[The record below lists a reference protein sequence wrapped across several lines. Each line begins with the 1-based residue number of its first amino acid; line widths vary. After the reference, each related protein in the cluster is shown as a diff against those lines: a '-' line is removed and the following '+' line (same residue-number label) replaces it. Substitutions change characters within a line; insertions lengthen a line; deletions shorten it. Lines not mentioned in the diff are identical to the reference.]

1 MRTARRVPPP
11 TSPPTRKKPHDGIAR
26 HTGLHLFEDTVM
38 VEVVDDGHRP
48 LPDGQM
54 GTRWLLIS
62 LYNRTQPLIRYE
74 VTDMLC
80 RSEETC
86 PCGRRF
92 SFGPGNR
99 WSCGGHSAA
108 AKERRAWRNGGHA
121 DSRLPRGRE
130 LSRSA
135 GGANPSGAPEA
146 QVYQTLASRIRD
158 ADVRSSRRRW
168 PPSDDHVVVILSVVV
183 SPHA

>member
-1 MRTARRVPPP
+1 MPRSHVRDDLV
-11 TSPPTRKKPHDGIAR
+11 I
-26 HTGLHLFEDTVM
+26 
-38 VEVVDDGHRP
+38 VEVVDEDMRPVRAGMPGHRV
-48 LPDGQM
+48 
-54 GTRWLLIS
+54 LLTN
-62 LYNRTQPLIRYE
+62 LVNLTQPLIRYE

-86 PCGRRF
+86 TCGRRF